1 MAYFVYIIC
10 HQEQHLCIM
19 NPIWILSNQ
28 ILFLEFTVLFY
39 LSHYTWTSLGVQQ
52 LCQLGHLHMGVSITS
67 LEVPP

>member
-1 MAYFVYIIC
+1 M
-10 HQEQHLCIM
+10 Q
-19 NPIWILSNQ
+19 LSNQ